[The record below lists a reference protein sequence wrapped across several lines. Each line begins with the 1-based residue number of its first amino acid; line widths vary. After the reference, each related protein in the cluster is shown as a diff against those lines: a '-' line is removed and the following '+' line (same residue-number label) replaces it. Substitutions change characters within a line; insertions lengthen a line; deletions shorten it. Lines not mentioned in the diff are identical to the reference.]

1 MTFRTPAEAVAL
13 ANNTRYG
20 LAASVWTENINLA
33 LDIAPKVKAG
43 TVWINCTNAFDAA
56 SGFGGYRESGFGR
69 EGGMEGLWEYVKA
82 KPLTQSKVLK
92 KIAKP
97 KHVRVQG
104 IDRTAKL
111 YIGGKQA
118 RPDGGYSLTIND
130 AWGDPLGEVGKGNR
144 KDVRNAVEKAH
155 AANSWSKLTAH
166 HRAQVLY
173 YVAEN
178 LEARHAEFAHA
189 LVMMCGVSEEQAEKQ
204 VEAAVARI
212 FTYAAHADKYDG
224 RVHHT
229 PFRNVT
235 LAMNEPIGVLGLVLP
250 NAQPLLSFVSTV
262 FPAIAMG
269 NRVVVLPSQ
278 QHPLCATDFYQVL
291 DTSDMPGGVVNIIT
305 GEHAELAP
313 VLANHDDVDG
323 IWHFGDSALTAAIEK
338 ASAETMKRIWS
349 EAGHELD
356 WMAPQPAALF
366 LRKACEVKN
375 IWVPYGE

>member
-1 MTFRTPAEAVAL
+1 MFKPKALTIAIVSSALFLTACNSNDDDNVAL
-13 ANNTRYG
+13 PNATTTITVTPSLGKILNARVALKNATTGATIAATKTLTPSDNGTATFTVPIKQLAEPILAEVLPTTAGKVEYFDEALEQNKTITVAAADIAKPILRA
-20 LAASVWTENINLA
+20 AASVTANANIGVTGLTE
-33 LDIAPKVKAG
+33 
-43 TVWINCTNAFDAA
+43 AA
-56 SGFGGYRESGFGR
+56 
-69 EGGMEGLWEYVKA
+69 
-82 KPLTQSKVLK
+82 
-92 KIAKP
+92 
-97 KHVRVQG
+97 VQ
-104 IDRTAKL
+104 
-111 YIGGKQA
+111 
-118 RPDGGYSLTIND
+118 
-130 AWGDPLGEVGKGNR
+130 
-144 KDVRNAVEKAH
+144 
-155 AANSWSKLTAH
+155 
-166 HRAQVLY
+166 
-173 YVAEN
+173 
-178 LEARHAEFAHA
+178 
-189 LVMMCGVSEEQAEKQ
+189 QAEKQ

-338 ASAETMKRIWS
+338 ASSETMKRIWS